1 MTLALLYIRIKQLQR
16 EIRSLGLYTP
26 VLIVIVFYLIFV
38 SFRKFENGQY
48 ALDIIAAAA
57 FICTALQIYRKDKVF
72 IYKQIEKPHLQL
84 FSEYLA
90 LTLPFTV
97 TALFTKSWM
106 YYPLLPVFLFCISY
120 LKISVRK
127 KTVLKNLSNIIPAS
141 NFEWISGFRKS
152 FIFFIGLY
160 LFAVA
165 FCWFRILPLFLLWFL
180 TVIIISFYSECEP
193 TQILRESGRSSKKFL
208 LHKLISQNLFILIL
222 YVPLVIINTFLNN
235 KLLLINLLFVPTQMS
250 LLCFAICLKYS
261 SYRPNKKLTENNIL
275 ITIIAFLSSLP
286 YLLPVPVI
294 LSFIYF
300 YKAKKNLNHYL
311 DD

>member
-1 MTLALLYIRIKQLQR
+1 MTLALLYIRTKQLQR
-16 EIRSLGLYTP
+16 EIRSLGLYTL
-26 VLIVIVFYLIFV
+26 VLIVITFYLIFV
-38 SFRKFENGQY
+38 SFRQFENGKHSY
-48 ALDIIAAAA
+48 YILATAA
-57 FICTALQIYRKDKVF
+57 FICTALQVYRKDKVF

-152 FIFFIGLY
+152 FIFIIALY
-160 LFAVA
+160 LFAAA

-193 TQILRESGRSSKKFL
+193 IRILRESGQSSKKFL
-208 LHKLISQNLFILIL
+208 LHKLISHNLYILIL
-222 YVPLVIINTFLNN
+222 YVPLIIINTFLNN
-235 KLLLINLLFVPTQMS
+235 EFLLINLLFVPVQMS

-261 SYRPNKKLTENNIL
+261 SYRPNKNLKENSIL
-275 ITIIAFLSSLP
+275 ITVVAFLSSLP

-300 YKAKKNLNHYL
+300 YKANKNLNHYL
-311 DD
+311 ND